1 MGGQPGGRRLVDDGD
16 ALARE
21 DVFEHL
27 GEPGRQRGHHGE
39 PDDQRDR
46 GRLVDRQAAAQRRYP
61 GFEVFQVRKAVSLL
75 PVLTAR
81 ERVTFE
87 RHQTILCIA
96 AHGTLR

>member
-1 MGGQPGGRRLVDDGD
+1 MLDEHREPRRWTVS
-16 ALARE
+16 ANKS
-21 DVFEHL
+21 
-27 GEPGRQRGHHGE
+27 
-39 PDDQRDR
+39 
-46 GRLVDRQAAAQRRYP
+46 
-61 GFEVFQVRKAVSLL
+61 VFQVRKAVSLL